1 MDETKQHDFEEVARI
16 DDPDGI
22 VAVITSRV
30 KFNGRKSYSY
40 MFAKVYD
47 KNGEVHQ
54 TVWLGPQH
62 LEAVRRLIDR
72 VDRQIELFEDRD
84 RAAARL
90 AAKKQPI
97 VEILNEDPKAF
108 WETEDE

>member
-1 MDETKQHDFEEVARI
+1 MDEPKQHDFEEVARI

-22 VAVITSRV
+22 VAIITSRV

-62 LEAVRRLIDR
+62 LEAVRRLVDR

-90 AAKKQPI
+90 AAKKLPV

-108 WETEDE
+108 WETDDE